1 MEAPE
6 MAKIRPTYALT
17 ILCLCTAAAATA
29 QSSDSK
35 RDASLADFT
44 SETLIRFSSDR
55 EFARYVQAVDRARSR
70 RQARATARRPRL
82 QFAQAQSEVQST
94 EPEEPVCADPE
105 LCPEIEAEENFESSI
120 AVTGSRIASRS
131 LTTATPNPSITNN
144 QMAGVDEGD
153 IVKQIGQYLI
163 VLQDGR
169 LFVVDTRAGGGREL
183 ALVDR
188 ADVYRG
194 RGSATWYDEMLVQG
208 DRIVVTAYSYGEGA
222 SEVSVFR
229 LGDGGRVRR
238 EGVFLIT
245 SNDYYSTT
253 NYATRLVGDSLVVY
267 TPYSLDRW
275 NGFGRGGRWPTVRR
289 WLPRE
294 ERRAAIGEGTR
305 LFDAPQI
312 YRPVRDILYPQVH
325 TVSVCPLGPL
335 GAGRDLACRTTAF
348 VGPEKSELYVTSNHV
363 YLWTNASW
371 NERPSGIRRGCGP
384 GEPERQSDVT
394 PATVFRVPVA
404 GGPPEVLAAHG
415 RPIDQFSL
423 EANETRLRGLIR
435 FDSLRCTPTGRDE
448 PVLTFL
454 NMPLDRFGPRLRE
467 LPEDLYTDLP
477 PTESFAIANRFTDRY
492 LVYGSLARSRF
503 NPGDEDFRTV
513 PSRTFAVPVDRP
525 QGVRRIAVPH
535 NVLRAE
541 RAGNDIVLTGYRDR
555 TGLRISL
562 VDLDRTP
569 RIASTA
575 HLRNRFESEGR
586 SHAFNSLMEGDGSG
600 IMGIPTIYR
609 ATDRPVTRSEG
620 SDVSYLTADAGG
632 RLAAIGELASDG
644 RRRNPAYRC
653 EVSCIDWY
661 GNSRPI
667 FTDGRVFGLSGTE
680 LIEGEVN
687 GERIREVRRV
697 DLTAEPERR

>member
-1 MEAPE
+1 MP
-6 MAKIRPTYALT
+6 KIRPIPALS
-17 ILCLCTAAAATA
+17 ILLLCTVAAAASA
-29 QSSDSK
+29 QK
-35 RDASLADFT
+35 GRDEPSLASFT
-44 SETLIRFSSDR
+44 SETLTRFSSDE
-55 EFARYVQAVDRARSR
+55 EFARYVEAVDSAQDRREARSSPRRARI
-70 RQARATARRPRL
+70 

-94 EPEEPVCADPE
+94 EPEEPICTDPE
-105 LCPEIEAEENFESSI
+105 LCPEAVVQDEEFDASVT
-120 AVTGSRIASRS
+120 VTGSRVSRPS
-131 LTTATPNPSITNN
+131 LSAAAPNPTITNN

-169 LFVVDTRAGGGREL
+169 LFVIDTKAGGGADL

-208 DRIVVTAYSYGEGA
+208 DRIIVTAYSYREGA

-229 LGDGGRVRR
+229 LGEGGRVRR

-275 NGFGRGGRWPTVRR
+275 NGFGGRGGRWPTVRR
-289 WLPRE
+289 WLPQE
-294 ERRAAIGEGTR
+294 ERRAVLASGTA

-325 TVSVCPLGPL
+325 SVSVCPLAPL
-335 GAGRDLACRTTAF
+335 GSGRDLACRTTAF
-348 VGPEKSELYVTSNHV
+348 VGPEKSELYVTTDHV
-363 YLWTNASW
+363 YLWTNASAQ
-371 NERPSGIRRGCGP
+371 ERPRGVRRGCGP
-384 GEPERQSDVT
+384 GEPDGLRDVA
-394 PATVFRVPVA
+394 PATLYRVPVA
-404 GGPPEVLAAHG
+404 GGPLEVLAALG

-448 PVLTFL
+448 PVLAFL
-454 NMPLDRFGPRLRE
+454 STPLDRFGPRLRE

-492 LVYGSLARSRF
+492 LVYGSLARSRYT
-503 NPGDEDFRTV
+503 PGDEDFRAV
-513 PSRTFAVPVDRP
+513 PARTFAVPVDRP
-525 QGVRRIAVPH
+525 LAVRRVAVPH

-569 RIASTA
+569 RVASTA

-600 IMGIPTIYR
+600 IMGIPTVYR
-609 ATDRPVTRSEG
+609 ANDRPVTRSEG
-620 SDVSYLTADAGG
+620 SDVSYLTADSGG
-632 RLAAIGELASDG
+632 RLAAVGELAADG
-644 RRRNPAYRC
+644 RGRNPAYRC

-680 LIEGEVN
+680 LIEGRVE
-687 GERIREVRRV
+687 GERIREIRRV
-697 DLTAEPERR
+697 DLTAEPRRQGP

>member
-1 MEAPE
+1 MP
-6 MAKIRPTYALT
+6 KIRLIPAFS
-17 ILCLCTAAAATA
+17 ILCLCAAAAAAA
-29 QSSDSK
+29 QPADSN
-35 RDASLADFT
+35 RELSVSRFT
-44 SETLIRFSSDR
+44 SETLTRFSSDE
-55 EFARYVQAVDRARSR
+55 EFARYVDAVDRAQDRREARANAR
-70 RQARATARRPRL
+70 RQRI

-94 EPEEPVCADPE
+94 EPEEPLCTDPE
-105 LCPEIEAEENFESSI
+105 LCPEAQVQDENFETGSI
-120 AVTGSRIASRS
+120 SVTGSRISSNFSSSPA
-131 LTTATPNPSITNN
+131 NPSITNN

-188 ADVYRG
+188 ADVYRS
-194 RGSATWYDEMLVQG
+194 RASATWYDEMLVQA
-208 DRIVVTAYSYGEGA
+208 DRIIVTAYSYREGA

-229 LGDGGRVRR
+229 LGEGGRVRR

-275 NGFGRGGRWPTVRR
+275 NGFGGRGGRWPTVRR
-289 WLPRE
+289 WLPE
-294 ERRAAIGEGTR
+294 QERRAAIVQGTR

-312 YRPVRDILYPQVH
+312 YRPVRDSLYPQVH
-325 TVSVCPLGPL
+325 TVSVCPLGPV

-363 YLWTNASW
+363 YLWTNPSW
-371 NERPSGIRRGCGP
+371 QERPRGVRRGCGGDGP
-384 GEPERQSDVT
+384 DGLREVVE
-394 PATVFRVPVA
+394 ATVYRVPVA
-404 GGPPEVLAAHG
+404 GGPLEVLSAHG

-423 EANETRLRGLIR
+423 DANDLRLRGLLR
-435 FDSLRCTPTGRDE
+435 FDSVACTPTRGDE
-448 PVLTFL
+448 PVLAFL
-454 NMPLDRFGPRLRE
+454 STPLDRFGPRLRE
-467 LPEDLYTDLP
+467 LPDDLYTDMP
-477 PTESFAIANRFTDRY
+477 PTQSFAIANRFTDRY
-492 LVYGSLARSRF
+492 LVYGSLARSRYA
-503 NPGDEDFRTV
+503 PGDEDFRAV
-513 PSRTFAVPVDRP
+513 PARTFAVPVDRP
-525 QGVRRIAVPH
+525 AAVRSVAVPH

-555 TGLRISL
+555 SGLRISL
-562 VDLDRTP
+562 VDLDRSP
-569 RIASTA
+569 RVASTT

-600 IMGIPTIYR
+600 IMGIPTIYH

-620 SDVSYLTADAGG
+620 SDVSYLTADSGG

-644 RRRNPAYRC
+644 KRRNPAYRC

-680 LIEGEVN
+680 LIEGRVE
-687 GERIREVRRV
+687 GGRISELQRV
-697 DLTAEPERR
+697 DLTEEPRR